1 MSARSLAEL
10 VASPAASVEDLA
22 LAIARDACPSLDE
35 DAAHRTL
42 DGLADRVVDRL
53 ERDASVHDQVEALRA
68 VLVEEH
74 GLRGNEDDYYDPRN
88 SYLHEVLA
96 RRLGIPITLS
106 VVVLGVARRAGIV
119 ADGIGFPSHFL
130 ARIGGP
136 AGVVVDAFR
145 GLERLDR
152 AELTRRAR
160 RLPGMADL
168 PLERLLAVV
177 DRRAI
182 AIRILS
188 NLQSIHEQRGDHG
201 RALVVCDRL
210 VELDAGAAARRDRGL
225 HALALGGGASARD
238 DLAAYLAER
247 PRANDAARVRD
258 ALDRAAARTVVS

>member
-1 MSARSLAEL
+1 
-10 VASPAASVEDLA
+10 VEDLA
-22 LAIARDACPSLDE
+22 IAIARDACP
-35 DAAHRTL
+35 TL
-42 DGLADRVVDRL
+42 DADAVHRALDALADRVVDRL
-53 ERDASVHDQVEALRA
+53 ERDASVHEQAEALRV
-68 VLVEEH
+68 VLFEEH
-74 GLRGNEDDYYDPRN
+74 GLRGNADDYYDPRN
-88 SYLHEVLA
+88 SYVHEVLD

-119 ADGIGFPSHFL
+119 AEGIGFPSHFL
-130 ARIGGP
+130 ARVGGP
-136 AGVVVDAFR
+136 SGLIVDAYR

-160 RLPGMADL
+160 RLPGMADV

-188 NLQSIHEQRGDHG
+188 NLQSIHESRGDHG

-210 VELDAGAAARRDRGL
+210 VELDAGVQARRDRGL
-225 HALALGGGASARD
+225 HALALGAGATARD
-238 DLAAYLAER
+238 DLAAYLEER

-258 ALDRAAARTVVS
+258 ALERASSRTVVS